1 MSRFYTAA
9 AITAAILGLQPLAG
23 QQLPAEPLSRA
34 TASQTL
40 RKALPASANKASRA
54 PSGPLTLPYTETFA
68 SASALSNF
76 YVRDTNN
83 DGTTWKVAAEQLR
96 IKGNNEKA
104 MDDWVITAPIHL
116 EAGKEYEFSFDAR
129 AHNSSYTEKIHA
141 ALGTE
146 PDASEMKISL
156 LPVTE
161 VTETTYK
168 TYEMSYTPTA
178 TGDYYFGI
186 QGCSNTGS
194 FYLWVDN
201 LHIAAKAVA
210 TAPAAPQLSGLPDY
224 DRKPEATFTI
234 VAPTT
239 DVNGD
244 PVGEM
249 SKIVLSREGTA
260 IHTIENPVAGQSYT
274 FTDKLPEGS
283 EERYYSYT
291 ALPYCGETVGA
302 EATMQM
308 FMGVN
313 LPGPAKNA
321 HAVEDRNAGYIVVTW
336 DKADTDIDGYPMNPS
351 LIHYVV
357 YANNGE
363 LLDEDITENVCAAQY
378 LSLTQRYHFYIVMS
392 ETSAGLNE
400 EDFPQSNMVALG
412 TPYTLPYAESFV
424 NGKLS
429 TAFAIEYNK
438 GGQLAQTA
446 EAPSIGAKPA
456 DDDKGFLTYT
466 AAENSA
472 TDAMAPILLAGK
484 ISIPADA
491 LNPVLT
497 FQYFKV
503 ADSDAKIAVAIN
515 ETTYFEMD
523 AFQDLQTVNVSEGT
537 DGWNR
542 VTIPLTDYK
551 GVVVKPAFR
560 FLMPTAGSTV
570 AIDDIRIFD
579 QLDHNLKV
587 RAASA
592 PHKVYANEEMPF
604 SIEVENIGAEEASGY
619 SVKVLNGEKTLL
631 SVDGPALLPGK
642 RAQLQLT
649 YTPTVLDAGDLN
661 CTLRID
667 YDADADLSDNATGE
681 YKVAI
686 GTRPYP
692 RATEL
697 TASSAE
703 NAVNLAW
710 KPVDLATAR
719 SEALTEDFEDYTPFA
734 INDAGD
740 WAFRDLDGTNTW
752 GIGGMEFP
760 NEQKPMAFIVFNTT
774 GYHSTMAARS
784 GQQYLASLSSRGGV
798 DSNDWLISPEL
809 SGDAQE
815 ITFYVSSETTSYGNE
830 KFQVLTSTGSLETT
844 DFNLIYSDDKVPA
857 QEWARHTCS
866 LPEGTRRF
874 AIRSYATNL
883 MFRVDD
889 VTFVPALP
897 ELQLLGYNVYRDGVR
912 ITAQPVTEP
921 SLTDRPDTEGLH
933 SYVVTAVYDKG
944 ESRPSDSA
952 SADFSALGTVKASD
966 ALVSVAGTTIFC
978 DAPFEVYDLTGRLA
992 ASARGSVTLA
1002 PGIYIVKT
1010 AATAAKVLLR

>member
-1 MSRFYTAA
+1 MTRFYTAA

-23 QQLPAEPLSRA
+23 QQLPAEPLSRI

-40 RKALPASANKASRA
+40 RKALPASAHRVPAGALS
-54 PSGPLTLPYTETFA
+54 LPYTETF
-68 SASALSNF
+68 SSSSALDNF
-76 YVRDTNN
+76 YVRDANF

-96 IKGNNEKA
+96 IQANNARA
-104 MDDWVITAPIHL
+104 MNDWVITAPVHL

-129 AHNSSYTEKIHA
+129 AHNSYYTEKIHA
-141 ALGTE
+141 ALGSE
-146 PDASEMKISL
+146 PEASEMTISL

-168 TYEMSYTPTA
+168 TYNMSYTPTA
-178 TGDYYFGI
+178 TGTYYFGI
-186 QGCSNTGS
+186 QGCSDAGS

-210 TAPAAPQLSGLPDY
+210 TAPAAPQLSGIPDY

-234 VAPTT
+234 VAPET

-260 IHTIENPVAGQSYT
+260 VHTIDNPVAGQSYT
-274 FTDKLPEGS
+274 FTDRLPEGS

-291 ALPYCGETVGA
+291 ALPYCGEMAGQ

-321 HAVEDRNAGYIVVTW
+321 RAIEDNNSGYIVVTW
-336 DKADTDIDGYPMNPS
+336 DKAETDIDGYPMNPS

-363 LLDEDITENVCAAQY
+363 LLDEDITENFCAAQY

-392 ETSAGLNE
+392 ETAAGLNE

-412 TPYTLPYAESFV
+412 SPYTLPYAESFV

-429 TAFAIEYNK
+429 TAFAIEYNE
-438 GGQLAQTA
+438 GGQLSQTA
-446 EAPSIGAKPA
+446 EAPSIGATPA
-456 DDDKGFLTYT
+456 DDDNGFLTYT
-466 AAENSA
+466 AAENPSPEGK
-472 TDAMAPILLAGK
+472 APILMAGK
-484 ISIPADA
+484 IRIPADA
-491 LNPVLT
+491 ANPVLT

-503 ADSDAKIAVAIN
+503 AGSDARIAVAVN
-515 ETTYFEMD
+515 ESPYFDMD
-523 AFQDLQTVNVSEGT
+523 AFLDLSTVEVSAGT

-542 VTIPLTDYK
+542 VTVPLADYRDA
-551 GVVVKPAFR
+551 VIKPAFR
-560 FLMPTAGSTV
+560 FLMPTGGSTV

-587 RAASA
+587 RAVSG
-592 PHKVYANEEMPF
+592 PHKVYANVDMPF
-604 SIEVENIGAEEASGY
+604 NIEIENIGAEEAAGY
-619 SVKVLNGEKTLL
+619 SVSLL
-631 SVDGPALLPGK
+631 CGDRTVASAEGAAILPGK
-642 RAQLQLT
+642 RASLQLSH
-649 YTPTVLDAGDLN
+649 TPTVLDAGELT
-661 CTLRID
+661 CSLRID
-667 YDADADLSDNATGE
+667 YDSDNDLSDNLSDDF
-681 YKVAI
+681 KIII
-686 GTRPYP
+686 GTLPLP
-692 RATEL
+692 RAAEL
-697 TASSAE
+697 TATSAE
-703 NAVNLAW
+703 GSVALAW
-710 KPVDLATAR
+710 QPVDLATAR
-719 SEALTEDFEDYTPFA
+719 CEALTEDFEDYTPFA

-740 WAFRDLDGTNTW
+740 WAFRDLDGARTW
-752 GIGGMEFP
+752 GISGMDFP
-760 NEQKPMAFIVFNTT
+760 NEQEPMAFIVFNAS

-784 GQQYLASLSSRGGV
+784 GLQYMSALSSRGGV
-798 DSNDWLISPEL
+798 DSDDWLISPLL

-815 ITFYVSSETTSYGNE
+815 ISLYVSSQSDSYGNE
-830 KFQVLTSTGSLETT
+830 KFQILASTGSLETT
-844 DFNLIYSDDKVPA
+844 DFAPVYSNDKVPA
-857 QEWARHTCS
+857 IEWARLTS
-866 LPEGTRRF
+866 TLPEGTRRF

-889 VTFVPALP
+889 VTYIPALP
-897 ELQLLGYNVYRDGVR
+897 ELSLVGYNVYRDGER
-912 ITAQPVTEP
+912 ITPQPVATA
-921 SLTDRPDTEGLH
+921 SFTDRPDSDGTH
-933 SYVVTAVYDKG
+933 TYRVTAVYDKG

-952 SADFSALGTVKASD
+952 SADFSALSTVEVPD
-966 ALVSVAGTTIFC
+966 AHVTVSGTTIIC
-978 DAPFEVYDLTGRLA
+978 DAPFEVYDLAGRHA

-1002 PGIYIVKT
+1002 PGIYLVKT
-1010 AATAAKVLLR
+1010 GATTAKVLLR

>member
-1 MSRFYTAA
+1 MTRFYTAA

-23 QQLPAEPLSRA
+23 QQLPAEPLSRI

-40 RKALPASANKASRA
+40 RKALPASAHRVPAGALS
-54 PSGPLTLPYTETFA
+54 LPYTETF
-68 SASALSNF
+68 SSSSALDNF
-76 YVRDTNN
+76 YVRDANF

-96 IKGNNEKA
+96 IQANNARA
-104 MDDWVITAPIHL
+104 MNDWVITAPVHL

-129 AHNSSYTEKIHA
+129 AHNSYYTEKIHA
-141 ALGTE
+141 ALGSE
-146 PDASEMKISL
+146 PEASEMTISL

-168 TYEMSYTPTA
+168 TYNMSYTPTA
-178 TGDYYFGI
+178 TGTYYFGI
-186 QGCSNTGS
+186 QGCSDAGS

-210 TAPAAPQLSGLPDY
+210 TAPAAPQLSGIPDY

-234 VAPTT
+234 VAPET

-260 IHTIENPVAGQSYT
+260 VHTIDNPVAGQSYT
-274 FTDKLPEGS
+274 FTDRLPEGS

-291 ALPYCGETVGA
+291 ALPYCGEMAGQ

-321 HAVEDRNAGYIVVTW
+321 RAIEDNNSGYIVVTW
-336 DKADTDIDGYPMNPS
+336 DKAETDIDGYPMNPS

-363 LLDEDITENVCAAQY
+363 LLDEDITENFCAAQY

-392 ETSAGLNE
+392 ETAAGLNE

-412 TPYTLPYAESFV
+412 SPYTLPYAESFV

-429 TAFAIEYNK
+429 TAFAIEYNE
-438 GGQLAQTA
+438 GGQLSQTA
-446 EAPSIGAKPA
+446 EAPSIGATPA
-456 DDDKGFLTYT
+456 DDDNGFLTYT
-466 AAENSA
+466 AAENPSPEGK
-472 TDAMAPILLAGK
+472 APILMAGK
-484 ISIPADA
+484 IRIPADA
-491 LNPVLT
+491 ANPVLT

-503 ADSDAKIAVAIN
+503 AGSDARIAVAVN
-515 ETTYFEMD
+515 ESPYFDMD
-523 AFQDLQTVNVSEGT
+523 AFLDLSTVEVSAGT

-542 VTIPLTDYK
+542 VTVPLADYRDA
-551 GVVVKPAFR
+551 VIKPAFR
-560 FLMPTAGSTV
+560 FLMPTGGSTV

-587 RAASA
+587 RAVSG
-592 PHKVYANEEMPF
+592 PHKVYANVDMPF
-604 SIEVENIGAEEASGY
+604 NIEIENIGAEEAAGY
-619 SVKVLNGEKTLL
+619 SVSLL
-631 SVDGPALLPGK
+631 CGDRTVASAEGAAILPGK
-642 RAQLQLT
+642 RASLQLSH
-649 YTPTVLDAGDLN
+649 TPTVLDAGELT
-661 CTLRID
+661 CSLRID
-667 YDADADLSDNATGE
+667 YDSDNDLSDNLSDDF
-681 YKVAI
+681 KIII
-686 GTRPYP
+686 GTLPLP
-692 RATEL
+692 RAAEL
-697 TASSAE
+697 TATSAE
-703 NAVNLAW
+703 GSVALAW
-710 KPVDLATAR
+710 QPVDLATAR
-719 SEALTEDFEDYTPFA
+719 CEALTEDFEDYTPFA

-740 WAFRDLDGTNTW
+740 WAFRDLDGARTW
-752 GIGGMEFP
+752 GISGMDFP
-760 NEQKPMAFIVFNTT
+760 NEQEPMAFIVFNAS

-784 GQQYLASLSSRGGV
+784 GLQYMSALSSRGGV
-798 DSNDWLISPEL
+798 DSDDWLISPLL

-815 ITFYVSSETTSYGNE
+815 ISLYVSSQSDSYGNE
-830 KFQVLTSTGSLETT
+830 KFQILASTGSLETT
-844 DFNLIYSDDKVPA
+844 DFAPVYSNDKVPA
-857 QEWARHTCS
+857 IEWARHTCT

-889 VTFVPALP
+889 VTYIPALP
-897 ELQLLGYNVYRDGVR
+897 ELSLVGYNVYRDGER
-912 ITAQPVTEP
+912 ITPQPVATA
-921 SLTDRPDTEGLH
+921 SFTDRPDSDGTH
-933 SYVVTAVYDKG
+933 TYRVTAVYDKG

-952 SADFSALGTVKASD
+952 SADFSALSTVEVPD
-966 ALVSVAGTTIFC
+966 AHVTVSGTTIIC
-978 DAPFEVYDLTGRLA
+978 DAPFEVYDLAGRHA

-1002 PGIYIVKT
+1002 PGIYLVKT
-1010 AATAAKVLLR
+1010 GATTAKVLLR

>member
-1 MSRFYTAA
+1 MTRFYTAA

-23 QQLPAEPLSRA
+23 QQLPAEPLSRI

-40 RKALPASANKASRA
+40 RKALPASAHRVPAGALS
-54 PSGPLTLPYTETFA
+54 LPYTETF
-68 SASALSNF
+68 SSSSALDNF
-76 YVRDTNN
+76 YVRDANF

-96 IKGNNEKA
+96 IQANNARA
-104 MDDWVITAPIHL
+104 MNDWVITAPVHL

-129 AHNSSYTEKIHA
+129 AHNSYYTEKIHA
-141 ALGTE
+141 ALGSDPE
-146 PDASEMKISL
+146 ASEMTISL

-168 TYEMSYTPTA
+168 TYNMSYTPTA
-178 TGDYYFGI
+178 TGTYYFGI
-186 QGCSNTGS
+186 QGCSDAGS

-210 TAPAAPQLSGLPDY
+210 TAPAAPQLSGIPDY

-234 VAPTT
+234 VAPET

-260 IHTIENPVAGQSYT
+260 VHTIDNPVAGQSYT
-274 FTDKLPEGS
+274 FTDRLPEGS

-291 ALPYCGETVGA
+291 ALPYCGEMAGQ

-321 HAVEDRNAGYIVVTW
+321 RAIEDNNSGYIVVTW
-336 DKADTDIDGYPMNPS
+336 DKAETDIDGYPMNPS

-363 LLDEDITENVCAAQY
+363 LLDEDITENFCAAQY

-392 ETSAGLNE
+392 ETAAGLNE

-412 TPYTLPYAESFV
+412 SPYTLPYAESFV

-429 TAFAIEYNK
+429 TAFAIEYNE
-438 GGQLAQTA
+438 GGQLSQTA
-446 EAPSIGAKPA
+446 EAPSIGATPA
-456 DDDKGFLTYT
+456 DDDNGFLTYT
-466 AAENSA
+466 AAENPSPEGES
-472 TDAMAPILLAGK
+472 PILMAGK
-484 ISIPADA
+484 IKIPADA
-491 LNPVLT
+491 ANPVLT

-503 ADSDAKIAVAIN
+503 AGSDARIAVAVN
-515 ETTYFEMD
+515 ESPYFDMD
-523 AFQDLQTVNVSEGT
+523 AFLDLSTVEVSAGT

-542 VTIPLTDYK
+542 VTVPLADYRDA
-551 GVVVKPAFR
+551 VIKPAFR
-560 FLMPTAGSTV
+560 FLMPTGGSTV

-587 RAASA
+587 RAASG
-592 PHKVYANEEMPF
+592 PHKVYANDEMPF
-604 SIEVENIGAEEASGY
+604 NIEIENIGAEEAAGY
-619 SVKVLNGEKTLL
+619 SVSLL
-631 SVDGPALLPGK
+631 CGGRTVASAEGSAILPGK
-642 RAQLQLT
+642 RASLQLSH
-649 YTPTVLDAGDLN
+649 TPTVLDAGELT
-661 CTLRID
+661 CSLRVD
-667 YDADADLSDNATGE
+667 YDSDNDLSDNVSDDF
-681 YKVAI
+681 KVII
-686 GTRPYP
+686 GTLPLP
-692 RATEL
+692 RAAEL
-697 TASSAE
+697 TATSAE
-703 NAVNLAW
+703 GSVALAW
-710 KPVDLATAR
+710 QPVDLATAR
-719 SEALTEDFEDYTPFA
+719 CEALTEDFEDYTSFA

-740 WAFRDLDGTNTW
+740 WTFRDLDGARTW
-752 GIGGMEFP
+752 GISGMDFP
-760 NEQKPMAFIVFNTT
+760 NEQEPMAFIVFNAS

-784 GQQYLASLSSRGGV
+784 GLQYMSALSSRGGV
-798 DSNDWLISPEL
+798 DSDDWFISPLL

-815 ITFYVSSETTSYGNE
+815 ISLYVSSQSDSYGNE
-830 KFQVLTSTGSLETT
+830 KFQILASTGSLETT
-844 DFNLIYSDDKVPA
+844 DFAPVYSNDKVPA
-857 QEWARHTCS
+857 IEWARHTCT

-889 VTFVPALP
+889 VTYIPALP
-897 ELQLLGYNVYRDGVR
+897 ELSLVGYNVYRDGER
-912 ITAQPVTEP
+912 ITPQPVATA
-921 SLTDRPDTEGLH
+921 SFTDRPDSDGTH
-933 SYVVTAVYDKG
+933 TYRVTAVYDKG

-952 SADFSALGTVKASD
+952 SADFSALSAVEAPDAHITVR
-966 ALVSVAGTTIFC
+966 GTTIIC
-978 DAPFEVYDLTGRLA
+978 DAPFEVYDLAGRHA

-1002 PGIYIVKT
+1002 PGIYLVKT
-1010 AATAAKVLLR
+1010 GAVTAKVLLR

>member
-1 MSRFYTAA
+1 MSRFYTTA

-23 QQLPAEPLSRA
+23 QQLPGEPLSRV

-40 RKALPASANKASRA
+40 RKALPASAHRA
-54 PSGPLTLPYTETFA
+54 PSGALALPYTETFA
-68 SASALSNF
+68 SASALDNF
-76 YVRDTNN
+76 YVRDANF

-96 IKGNNEKA
+96 IQANNSKA
-104 MDDWVITAPIHL
+104 MNDWVITAPIHL

-129 AHNSSYTEKIHA
+129 AHNSYYKEKIHA

-161 VTETTYK
+161 VSETTYS
-168 TYEMSYTPTA
+168 TYNMSYTPTA
-178 TGDYYFGI
+178 TGTYYFGI
-186 QGCSNTGS
+186 QGCSDAGS

-210 TAPAAPQLSGLPDY
+210 TAPAAPQLSGIPDY

-249 SKIVLSREGTA
+249 SKIVLSREGTPV
-260 IHTIENPVAGQSYT
+260 HTIENPVAGQSYT
-274 FTDKLPEGS
+274 FTDKLPSGS

-336 DKADTDIDGYPMNPS
+336 EKADTDIDGYPMNPA

-363 LLDEDITENVCAAQY
+363 LLDEDITDNFCAAQY

-412 TPYTLPYAESFV
+412 TPYALPYAESFV

-429 TAFAIEYNK
+429 TAFAIEYNE

-446 EAPSIGAKPA
+446 EAPSIGAAPA
-456 DDDKGFLTYT
+456 DDDNGFLTYT

-472 TDAMAPILLAGK
+472 TGAMAPILMAGK
-484 ISIPADA
+484 VSIPADA
-491 LNPVLT
+491 HNPVLT

-503 ADSDAKIAVAIN
+503 AGSDARIAVAVN
-515 ETTYFEMD
+515 ESPYFDMD
-523 AFQDLQTVNVSEGT
+523 AFQDLSTVEVSAGT

-542 VTIPLTDYK
+542 VTVPLADYK
-551 GVVVKPAFR
+551 GAVVKPAFR
-560 FLMPTAGSTV
+560 FLMPTGGSTV

-587 RAASA
+587 RSASA
-592 PHKVYANEEMPF
+592 PHKVYANDEMTF
-604 SIEVENIGAEEASGY
+604 SIEIENIGAEEATGY
-619 SVKVLNGEKTLL
+619 SVKMLSGEKTLV
-631 SVDGPALLPGK
+631 SADGPALLPGK
-642 RAQLQLT
+642 RASLQLSH
-649 YTPTVLDAGDLN
+649 TPTVLDAGELT
-661 CTLRID
+661 CSLSID
-667 YDADADLSDNATGE
+667 YDSDTDLSDNVTNDF
-681 YKVAI
+681 KVII
-686 GTRPYP
+686 GTLPLP

-697 TASSAE
+697 TATSAE
-703 NAVNLAW
+703 GSVALTW
-710 KPVDLATAR
+710 QPVDLATAR
-719 SEALTEDFEDYTPFA
+719 CEAITDDFEDYTPFA

-752 GIGGMEFP
+752 GIGGIDFP

-784 GQQYLASLSSRGGV
+784 GRQYLGSLSSRGGV
-798 DSNDWLISPEL
+798 DSDDWLISPLL
-809 SGDAQE
+809 SGDAQD

-844 DFNLIYSDDKVPA
+844 DFNLIYSNDKVPA
-857 QEWARHTCS
+857 QEWARHTCT
-866 LPEGTRRF
+866 LPEGTLRF

-889 VTFVPALP
+889 VTFIPALP
-897 ELQLLGYNVYRDGVR
+897 ELRLLGYNVYRDGER

-921 SLTDRPDTEGLH
+921 TLTDRPDADGLH

-952 SADFSALGTVKASD
+952 SADFSALSTAGASD
-966 ALVSVAGTTIFC
+966 LLVSVDGTTIFC
-978 DAPFEVYDLTGRLA
+978 DASFEVYDLAGRLA

-1010 AATAAKVLLR
+1010 ADATAKILLR